1 MAQAK
6 NHSRRR
12 FMGGL
17 ATVAGIGALAIAGPS
32 TAEGMMAP
40 TKNKVVFQLNKSDP
54 AYIRDILHSAAVIL
68 QHFNNDAD
76 IVVACF
82 GPGIWLLVKPEKNRK
97 HYGKFIMEQVQSL
110 SMYGVVFN
118 ACEQTMKTV
127 HIDETHLISE
137 AKPVF
142 SGAVDL
148 IVLQQK
154 GYAYIAW

>member
-1 MAQAK
+1 MAQTK
-6 NHSRRR
+6 NHSRRH

-17 ATVAGIGALAIAGPS
+17 AAGVGALAVAGQS
-32 TAEGMMAP
+32 TAGGMMEP
-40 TKNKVVFQLNKSDP
+40 TKNKVVYQLNKSDG
-54 AYIRDILHSAAVIL
+54 AYILDILHSAAMVL

-76 IVVACF
+76 IVIDCF
-82 GPGIWLLVKPEKNRK
+82 GPGIWLLVKAEKNHQ
-97 HYGKFIMEQVQSL
+97 HYEKFIVEQVQSL

-118 ACEQTMKTV
+118 ACEQTMKTI
-127 HIDETHLISE
+127 HIDNADLISE

-148 IVLQQK
+148 ITLQQK

>member
-6 NHSRRR
+6 NHSRRH

-17 ATVAGIGALAIAGPS
+17 AAAAGIGALAVAGQS
-32 TAEGMMAP
+32 KAGGMMEP
-40 TKNKVVFQLNKSDP
+40 SKNKVVYQLNKSDA
-54 AYIRDILHSAAVIL
+54 AYILDILHSAATVL

-76 IVVACF
+76 IVIDCF
-82 GPGIWLLVKPEKNRK
+82 GPGIWLLVKPEKNHH
-97 HYGKFIMEQVQSL
+97 HYEKFIMEQVQSL

-118 ACEQTMKTV
+118 ACEQTLKTV
-127 HIDETHLISE
+127 KIDKASLIPE

-148 IVLQQK
+148 IILQQK
-154 GYAYIAW
+154 GYAYISW